1 MPRSAAALAAVM
13 LAVTLIAP
21 TAMATE
27 PTPEPTSSAQL
38 TPAAATATVLTVSE
52 QPRAVV
58 KGTVL
63 EFDVGTQPSAPNA
76 AVRLERRL
84 APDGAWSTVASGALD
99 PNGAVSFT
107 AKPNS
112 YRAFD
117 FRVVLD
123 GLLAL
128 ASEPQTV
135 EVVRTAA
142 EATGSGPL
150 ASASAVT
157 VTNLKST
164 LPKGDTLQITAT
176 TDRSLSGVTARLERR
191 LPPGGTWHT
200 VGTAAVDSAGKAV
213 FSAKPNSYRSFD
225 FRVAVDT
232 ASVSVSRSQTVTVVQ
247 PPPPPPPPGSGVTAT
262 VNTLPSTVS
271 RGQEVGLTVTT
282 NPALPGTTARLE
294 RRVAPSGAWATVG
307 SATLDGKGAATLTA
321 KPNSFKTFQFRVS
334 VATQP
339 VTRSRT
345 QSVRVVSGVAPG
357 AAGFVPRAG
366 ALFNNPFGSGSVK
379 HRISKRI
386 EDAINATPTGETIR
400 LAMYSFSRPKSLKA
414 VLAAHSRGVNM
425 QVVLN
430 DHDVTS
436 QIVRLKQVLGTNAR
450 KSSFVTV
457 CVDGCRMGAR
467 GNQHMKFVAFS
478 KTGGVP
484 NVLMVT
490 SGNLTGAGGAWQW
503 NDMLTITGRP
513 TLYRNFTEVYDELAQ
528 DRRVAKPYR
537 YVSDGPYTA
546 EFFPAANTKSNDPI
560 WRELSR
566 VKCRGASGG
575 TGVSGR
581 TVVQSTAW
589 TWRGSRGMYLAKR
602 LRQLDNQGCIVQ
614 VVVGA
619 PSPTVLRE
627 LRRMGPYGGVQVRDS
642 RKDYKEKGYG
652 GEPSFTKGS
661 HMKYL
666 LVNGVHGSNT
676 RYKNVVTG
684 SLNWTNGAVASGDEV
699 VVTHTSAA
707 THSSYVANFKTMFNN
722 RKYTTILRNY

>member
-1 MPRSAAALAAVM
+1 MPRSVAALAAVL
-13 LAVTLIAP
+13 LAVALIAP
-21 TAMATE
+21 TATATE
-27 PTPEPTSSAQL
+27 STPGPTTTAGL
-38 TPAAATATVLTVSE
+38 TPATAAATVLTLSE
-52 QPRAVV
+52 QPTAIV

-63 EFDVGTQPSAPNA
+63 EFDVDTQPAAPGA

-84 APDGAWSTVASGALD
+84 APDGAWHTVASGTLD
-99 PNGAVSFT
+99 VNGTAAFT
-107 AKPNS
+107 AKPNT
-112 YRAFD
+112 YRSFA
-117 FRVVLD
+117 FRVVMD
-123 GLLAL
+123 GPASL

-135 EVVRTAA
+135 KVVRTAD
-142 EATGSGPL
+142 EAAGPGQL
-150 ASASAVT
+150 TPAAAVT
-157 VTNLKST
+157 VTNLPAT
-164 LPKGDTLQITAT
+164 LPKGDTLEISAT
-176 TDRSLSGVTARLERR
+176 TDRSLTGVTARLERR
-191 LPPGGTWHT
+191 LPPSSTWWT
-200 VGTAAVDSAGKAV
+200 VGTTAVDLAGKAS
-213 FSAKPNSYRSFD
+213 FTAKPNSYRSFD

-232 ASVSVSRSQTVTVVQ
+232 APVSLSRTQTVTVVE
-247 PPPPPPPPGSGVTAT
+247 PPPPPPPAGGGVTAT
-262 VNTLPSTVS
+262 VNSLPSTVS
-271 RGQEVGLTVTT
+271 KGQEVSLTVSTK
-282 NPALPGTTARLE
+282 PALPGTTANLE
-294 RRVAPSGAWATVG
+294 RRVAPGGAWATVG
-307 SATLDGKGAATLTA
+307 AAALDRSGAATLTA
-321 KPNSFKTFQFRVS
+321 KPNSFKTFEFRVS

-339 VTRSRT
+339 VTHSRT

-357 AAGFVPRAG
+357 SAGFVPRAG

-436 QIVRLKQVLGTNAR
+436 QIVRLKQVLGTNAN
-450 KSSFVTV
+450 KPSFVTV
-457 CVDGCRMGAR
+457 CDGGCRLGSR

-484 NVLMVT
+484 EVLMVT

-513 TLYRNFTEVYDELAQ
+513 TLYKNFAEIFDELAQ

-575 TGVSGR
+575 TGVAGR

-589 TWRGSRGMYLAKR
+589 TWRGNRGMYLAKR
-602 LRQLDNQGCIVQ
+602 LRELDNQGCIVQ

-627 LRRMGPYGGVQVRDS
+627 LRRMGPYGGVEVRDS
-642 RKDYKEKGYG
+642 RRDYKDEGYG

-661 HMKYL
+661 HMKYVL
-666 LVNGVHGSNT
+666 INGVYGSDT
-676 RYKNVVTG
+676 SYKTVVTG
-684 SLNWTNGAVASGDEV
+684 SLNWTDGAVASGDEV
-699 VVTHTSAA
+699 VVTHTSSA

-722 RKYTTILRNY
+722 RNYTTILRNY